1 MPEFVLSIVAGLHV
15 PVKPLDDVVGNAGT
29 LPPSQMVREVPILKA
44 GVILGATVIENVTV
58 GAQLTEG
65 VNV

>member
-1 MPEFVLSIVAGLHV
+1 MPELVLSIVAGLHV
-15 PVKPLDDVVGNAGT
+15 PAKPLDDVVGNAGT
-29 LPPSQMVREVPILKA
+29 VPPSQIVRDVPILKA
-44 GVILGATVIENVTV
+44 GVILGATVIERVTC

>member
-1 MPEFVLSIVAGLHV
+1 MSIVAGLHV
-15 PVKPLDDVVGNAGT
+15 PVKPLPDVVGNAGT
-29 LPPSQMVREVPILKA
+29 VPPSHIVREVPILKL
-44 GVILGATVIENVTV
+44 GVILGATVTENVTG